1 MQSPSI
7 RFAAAVQALACS
19 TRALGLTM
27 PGFRSPPRLVGVQRS
42 IKRSPG
48 GATVAVVV
56 RGRPWAAVQADLV
69 EGVVAA
75 NALRGS
81 EADRARAALWLALE
95 GEPEAE
101 HADPGVRNRR
111 SVRPHARP
119 AGGSTRR
126 TERPVR
132 LVGGRPRPRPEAA

>member
-7 RFAAAVQALACS
+7 RFAAAVQALARS

-42 IKRSPG
+42 IKRFPG

-56 RGRPWAAVQADLV
+56 RGRPWGAVQSDLV

-75 NALRGS
+75 NGLQGPA
-81 EADRARAALWLALE
+81 ADRARAALWLALE
-95 GEPEAE
+95 GRV
-101 HADPGVRNRR
+101 H
-111 SVRPHARP
+111 
-119 AGGSTRR
+119 
-126 TERPVR
+126 
-132 LVGGRPRPRPEAA
+132 PEAA